1 VTELT
6 KRIWANSSPGEDEV
20 EDSSDFVSFF
30 PDFVWTLRDVTLK
43 LEVDGLSLTADE
55 YLENSLKLKQGK
67 GTADW
72 KTDRKNNRKL
82 IFLCRCLYSDF
93 CFCVL
98 SCFKEVV
105 LIYHL
110 S

>member
-30 PDFVWTLRDVTLK
+30 PDFVWTLRDVTLE
-43 LEVDGLSLTADE
+43 LEEYGQPLTADE
-55 YLENSLKLKQGK
+55 YFENSLKLKIGK

-72 KTDRKNNRKL
+72 ETERKNTKN
-82 IFLCRCLYSDF
+82 
-93 CFCVL
+93 
-98 SCFKEVV
+98 
-105 LIYHL
+105 
-110 S
+110 